1 MKRPFCAA
9 LLCLALAPRP
19 TEAQL
24 LPGFNFD
31 SRQFTIEQLSETHV
45 RLTGEVEIDG
55 GTWGFY
61 ADQVDLFSDDSR
73 LVAYGNVVYTAEG
86 SRVAAER
93 VEFNT
98 ETLTGTFYNAFGSI
112 VLGEDVERSMFGSQE
127 PDMYF
132 YGESIEKLGPRSYR
146 LTKGGFTSCI
156 QPTPRWQMTASTVT
170 LNLDNYALLRNS
182 VLEVKGVPVFYLP
195 IMYYPIQEDGRA
207 TGLLIPTYGA
217 STFRGQSLSNAF
229 FWAINR
235 SHDATLFH
243 DWFTQTGQGMG
254 AEYRYVL
261 GSGSQG
267 NARTYFLNERETT
280 VTQGGAETSMPARRS
295 FEVRANA
302 RHVISPNLTA
312 RGQVDFFSDITVQ
325 QTYSNNIFEASSRER
340 NMSGNVA
347 GSWGLYQL
355 SGTFDVNETFF
366 GDQESTLWGGGPR
379 VTFGQ
384 GQRSLPGT
392 PLYFSFGSEYVR
404 LLRTSVRDFGPD
416 EVRLDSGLHRF
427 DVTPVLADPVFAL
440 AVLHRQ
446 LVGVLA
452 GYVLER
458 ERRSDHH
465 AAGANQRFAYVRGP
479 AVADHRAQLR
489 QGVGHAQQRLRGAD
503 ETRDRALRLVAA
515 GVSYRRIRPYR
526 SARERRFRRGRRDSG
541 SLRHQQPYLCQTV
554 GR

>member
-1 MKRPFCAA
+1 M
-9 LLCLALAPRP
+9 
-19 TEAQL
+19 
-24 LPGFNFD
+24 
-31 SRQFTIEQLSETHV
+31 
-45 RLTGEVEIDG
+45 
-55 GTWGFY
+55 
-61 ADQVDLFSDDSR
+61 DSR

-146 LTKGGFTSCI
+146 LTKGEFTSCI

-280 VTQGGAETSMPARRS
+280 VTQGW
-295 FEVRANA
+295 
-302 RHVISPNLTA
+302 
-312 RGQVDFFSDITVQ
+312 RGD
-325 QTYSNNIFEASSRER
+325 
-340 NMSGNVA
+340 
-347 GSWGLYQL
+347 
-355 SGTFDVNETFF
+355 
-366 GDQESTLWGGGPR
+366 
-379 VTFGQ
+379 
-384 GQRSLPGT
+384 
-392 PLYFSFGSEYVR
+392 EYACA
-404 LLRTSVRDFGPD
+404 P
-416 EVRLDSGLHRF
+416 
-427 DVTPVLADPVFAL
+427 
-440 AVLHRQ
+440 
-446 LVGVLA
+446 
-452 GYVLER
+452 
-458 ERRSDHH
+458 
-465 AAGANQRFAYVRGP
+465 
-479 AVADHRAQLR
+479 QLR
-489 QGVGHAQQRLRGAD
+489 RCVPTPDTSSH
-503 ETRDRALRLVAA
+503 
-515 GVSYRRIRPYR
+515 RI
-526 SARERRFRRGRRDSG
+526 
-541 SLRHQQPYLCQTV
+541 
-554 GR
+554 